1 MMNPAIENLEAA
13 KLASMIGSQLK
24 AVDRLAIDRPNI
36 PANRININ
44 QFVASVTNPN
54 ILPSNKFDN
63 TPFGYAKPLPE
74 EIIQQMVPDAVPA
87 YKPPENLQ
95 SIGSIRIEPIQE
107 NTNTVQNNVSVQQPQ
122 KHQKEKPV
130 HTTQYSNLENDIGSI
145 KNSLKNISKTLSDML
160 VLFRQQIK
168 QDNE

>member
-1 MMNPAIENLEAA
+1 MNPALENLEAA

-24 AVDRLAIDRPNI
+24 AVDRLAIDRPNM

-44 QFVASVTNPN
+44 EFVASVTNPN
-54 ILPSNKFDN
+54 FSPSNKFDN

-87 YKPPENLQ
+87 YKPPENVQLPEP
-95 SIGSIRIEPIQE
+95 IKVAPIQE
-107 NTNTVQNNVSVQQPQ
+107 NINTVQHNTSVQQPQ
-122 KHQKEKPV
+122 KQQKEKPV